1 MELSISLC
9 PGHFHNVWSSLLQAG
24 SVQTFIQPLR
34 LSSLSSPAVFMAKT
48 NGSHRPLSP
57 SSLSFL
63 ANNNLQLLTQF
74 ACLQKLP
81 GLRLRPAPCFPHM
94 RHVPYQ
100 RPGVRSKLRGI
111 HYTKTTTN
119 KGQKCLII
127 RHVEVGKGVE
137 AEATLDA

>member
-24 SVQTFIQPLR
+24 SSRRSFNLCDFPLFPLR
-34 LSSLSSPAVFMAKT
+34 QFLWQKRTGVTDLSL
-48 NGSHRPLSP
+48 PLF
-57 SSLSFL
+57 SFL
-63 ANNNLQLLTQF
+63 AGNNLQLLTQF

-137 AEATLDA
+137 AEATLDP